1 MTKYFLCALLLINI
15 NASGQSQNSFVFS
28 HSTLKSVSVEFK
40 TSKKMN
46 DIVWGAGISYFYN
59 KGNKGKDY
67 TGFVTD
73 YNASSYEKF
82 LAKEGSIFVTIGN
95 KINEKLLCNFR
106 FGMGVVTNYYN
117 GVGLPT
123 MPTEL
128 WYVRKRGFNDIL
140 LGLNFQYNI
149 RGFTLSGGWDNFNK
163 INLGLG
169 FNFTEK

>member
-1 MTKYFLCALLLINI
+1 MAKYFILLFISL
-15 NASGQSQNSFVFS
+15 NAIGQSQNSFVFS
-28 HSTLKSVSVEFK
+28 HSTLNSISVEFK
-40 TSKKMN
+40 TIKPTSDM
-46 DIVWGAGISYFYN
+46 IIGGGLSYFYN

-82 LAKEGSIFVTIGN
+82 LAKEGSIFLAIGN
-95 KINEKLLCNFR
+95 KINKNLFCNFR
-106 FGMGVVTNYYN
+106 FGFGVVTQYYN
-117 GVGLPT
+117 GVGLPSL
-123 MPTEL
+123 PAEL

-149 RGFTLSGGWDNFNK
+149 GGLTLSGGWDNFNK